1 MESCLEGV
9 DNFTEIQ
16 RLITVA
22 GNLDGWAVARINT
35 VPAGGSS
42 SSFSKAFA
50 ALMFNRSAGM
60 ISATRLDEICE
71 WVEKWP
77 VSALT
82 WSTGITLPGLAFL
95 SRSFASW

>member
-35 VPAGGSS
+35 VPAGGLLKQ
-42 SSFSKAFA
+42 FQQ
-50 ALMFNRSAGM
+50 
-60 ISATRLDEICE
+60 
-71 WVEKWP
+71 
-77 VSALT
+77 
-82 WSTGITLPGLAFL
+82 GI
-95 SRSFASW
+95 RCIDV